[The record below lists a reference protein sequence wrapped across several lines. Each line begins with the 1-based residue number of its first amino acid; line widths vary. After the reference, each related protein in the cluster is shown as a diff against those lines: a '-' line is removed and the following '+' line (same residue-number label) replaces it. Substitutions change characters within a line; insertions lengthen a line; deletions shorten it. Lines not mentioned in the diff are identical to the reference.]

1 MVDVAST
8 SSGSLQAAA
17 ENESLTSSATSS
29 STAQQEDDPSV
40 GALLSS
46 ASNDTER
53 IAPGCSGALVLALM
67 LAAVCVAVIAIHQ
80 GLGLLAAHDAAP
92 EPHGSDAQLRPA
104 DAHRTSQP
112 NGSAQGVLS
121 TTMAPHGS
129 VSKISA
135 TALHKTTVADDAAAE
150 TSSGEDTSVT
160 HKDNA
165 SPRKHLG
172 ADGQSTQPLGSSE
185 SARKAHA
192 PRSPTKT
199 ARRRGTRPECGAPQ
213 FTLCAESRREFFY
226 RAEAGTCAVATQA
239 ASSFCNRSPNRFAS
253 LRSCRRSCVDAIM
266 PAQRC
271 FDKPVLGG
279 CSGNLVASAWWFF
292 DGRRCVQ
299 WQFPGGQ
306 CPVPGH
312 AFRSLAQCHRQCGAG
327 RKSRKPAWRCRRPSS
342 RTCSGQQLR
351 FPYFAHMSRSGRI
364 LCLQVSADRVLQQR
378 CLVGANRFHSLAGC
392 RAACVTHRTP
402 FRPRPRVAPRRRR
415 SRHSLRRLTASARK
429 GSHN

>member
-1 MVDVAST
+1 MVDDAST

-40 GALLSS
+40 GAVSLLSS

-80 GLGLLAAHDAAP
+80 GLGLLAAHDAAH
-92 EPHGSDAQLRPA
+92 EPLGSDAKLRPA
-104 DAHRTSQP
+104 DARRTSQP

-121 TTMAPHGS
+121 TTMAPPPHRS
-129 VSKISA
+129 VSRISTKA
-135 TALHKTTVADDAAAE
+135 RHKTTVADDAAPE
-150 TSSGEDTSVT
+150 TSSEEDTSVT
-160 HKDNA
+160 HEDNA
-165 SPRKHLG
+165 SPRTNLG
-172 ADGQSTQPLGSSE
+172 ADGQSSQPLGSSE

-199 ARRRGTRPECGAPQ
+199 ARRRGTRSECGAPQ
-213 FTLCAESRREFFY
+213 FTLCAEARREFFY
-226 RAEAGTCAVATQA
+226 RAETGTCAVATQA
-239 ASSFCNRSPNRFAS
+239 ASSFCNRSPNRFAN

-279 CSGNLVASAWWFF
+279 CSGDLVASAWWFF

-299 WQFPGGQ
+299 WQFPAGQ

-312 AFRSLAQCHRQCGAG
+312 AFRSLAQCRRQCGAA
-327 RKSRKPAWRCRRPSS
+327 RKTRKPAWRCRRPSS

-364 LCLQVSADRVLQQR
+364 LCLQASAGAVLQQR
-378 CLVGANRFHSLAGC
+378 CLVGANRFHSLSGC
-392 RAACVTHRTP
+392 RSACVSRVAHRTP
-402 FRPRPRVAPRRRR
+402 FRPRHRVAPRRRR
-415 SRHSLRRLTASARK
+415 SGHSLR
-429 GSHN
+429 

>member
-1 MVDVAST
+1 MRARRNSSRGVAGAASDNPLGGVRAMVDVAST

-40 GALLSS
+40 GAVSLLSS

-92 EPHGSDAQLRPA
+92 EPHGSDAKLRPA

-165 SPRKHLG
+165 SPRK
-172 ADGQSTQPLGSSE
+172 
-185 SARKAHA
+185 
-192 PRSPTKT
+192 
-199 ARRRGTRPECGAPQ
+199 GTRPECGAPQ

-279 CSGNLVASAWWFF
+279 CSGNLVATAWWFF

-415 SRHSLRRLTASARK
+415 SRHSLRRLTARARK